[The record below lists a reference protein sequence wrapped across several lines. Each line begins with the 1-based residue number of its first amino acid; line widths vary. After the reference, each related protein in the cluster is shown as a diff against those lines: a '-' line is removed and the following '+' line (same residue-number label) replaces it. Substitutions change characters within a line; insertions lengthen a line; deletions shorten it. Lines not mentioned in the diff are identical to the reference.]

1 MDKIIEG
8 VILTPLK
15 QIVNPKG
22 DLYHAMKQSD
32 NGYKSFG
39 EAYFSTVIKDE
50 IKGWKKH
57 TVMVLNLIV
66 PIGAVEFIIYD
77 DRIDSSTKNQ
87 FFSLILSQE
96 NYQRL
101 TVPAGIW
108 MAFRGIGEDLNMLLN
123 IASIEHDPSE
133 AITKQLTDINYTWN

>member
-22 DLYHAMKQSD
+22 DLYHALKKSD

-101 TVPAGIW
+101 TVPAGVW
-108 MAFRGIGEDLNMLLN
+108 MAFKGIGEDLNMLLN

>member
-1 MDKIIEG
+1 MEG

-101 TVPAGIW
+101 TVPAGVW
-108 MAFRGIGEDLNMLLN
+108 MAFKGIGEDLNMLLN

>member
-39 EAYFSTVIKDE
+39 EAYFSTVTKDE

-101 TVPAGIW
+101 TVPAGVW
-108 MAFRGIGEDLNMLLN
+108 MAFKGIGEDLNMLLN
-123 IASIEHDPSE
+123 IASIEHDPTE
-133 AITKQLTDINYTWN
+133 AISKQLTDINYTWN

>member
-22 DLYHAMKQSD
+22 DLYHALKKSD

-66 PIGAVEFIIYD
+66 PIGAVKFIIYD

-101 TVPAGIW
+101 TVPAGVW
-108 MAFRGIGEDLNMLLN
+108 MAFKGIGEDLNMLLN

>member
-1 MDKIIEG
+1 MDKLIQG

-22 DLYHAMKQSD
+22 DIYHGMKKSD
-32 NGYKSFG
+32 KGFESFG

-57 TVMVLNLIV
+57 TKMVLNLVV
-66 PIGAVEFIIYD
+66 PVGCVEFVIYD
-77 DRIDSSTKNQ
+77 DRDNSSTKGE
-87 FFSLILSQE
+87 FFKVQLSQE

-101 TVPAGIW
+101 TVPAGVW
-108 MAFRGIGEDLNMLLN
+108 MGFRGIGSELNMLLN
-123 IASIEHDPSE
+123 LASME
-133 AITKQLTDINYTWN
+133 

>member
-66 PIGAVEFIIYD
+66 PIGAVKFIIYD

-101 TVPAGIW
+101 TVPAGVW
-108 MAFRGIGEDLNMLLN
+108 MAFKGIGEDLNMLLN

>member
-1 MDKIIEG
+1 MEG

-22 DLYHAMKQSD
+22 DLYHALKKSD

-101 TVPAGIW
+101 TVPAGVW
-108 MAFRGIGEDLNMLLN
+108 MAFKGIGEDLNMLLN

>member
-1 MDKIIEG
+1 
-8 VILTPLK
+8 
-15 QIVNPKG
+15 
-22 DLYHAMKQSD
+22 
-32 NGYKSFG
+32 
-39 EAYFSTVIKDE
+39 
-50 IKGWKKH
+50 
-57 TVMVLNLIV
+57 MVLNLIV

-101 TVPAGIW
+101 TVPAGVW